1 MKLSTSLVAVKKI
14 NSNVPR
20 SEFLEDELNRT
31 AELILKAEGII
42 NPPVIR
48 RTSGESYEVVNGHFE
63 YYAAVKAREIDPR
76 KGEMIGAFIIES
88 ENEEVL
94 MDQVE
99 VLRNREFNNESPVA
113 DTQPLNTVESSNEV
127 IQIESLL
134 PEIESLIDNKLD
146 LISRRLSEQNE
157 ELLREQV
164 EVLRSREINNKL
176 PVADTQPLNTV
187 ETSKEVIQIESLLPE
202 IESLIDR
209 KLQLISN
216 RISEHIDEFVQKI
229 EPILNK
235 PGKVRTKKDDK
246 TPTKKNGYTRMKLSD
261 LQKAAKERNI
271 EELSKLK
278 TRAEFIAALEKAD
291 ASQT

>member
-20 SEFLEDELNRT
+20 SEFLEDELNQT

-48 RTSGESYEVVNGHFE
+48 RTSLESYEVINGHFE

-94 MDQVE
+94 MDQVK
-99 VLRNREFNNESPVA
+99 VLRNRDFNNELPVA

-127 IQIESLL
+127 IQLES
-134 PEIESLIDNKLD
+134 I
-146 LISRRLSEQNE
+146 
-157 ELLREQV
+157 
-164 EVLRSREINNKL
+164 
-176 PVADTQPLNTV
+176 
-187 ETSKEVIQIESLLPE
+187 LPE

-209 KLQLISN
+209 KIQLIST
-216 RISEHIDEFVQKI
+216 RFSEHIDEFIQKI
-229 EPILNK
+229 EPILNQ
-235 PGKVRTKKDDK
+235 PGKVGTKKGDTPPTKKTDYTGMTNAALKTIAAERNIKLPSKIKKDD
-246 TPTKKNGYTRMKLSD
+246 
-261 LQKAAKERNI
+261 I
-271 EELSKLK
+271 
-278 TRAEFIAALEKAD
+278 IAALQKAD
-291 ASQT
+291 ASQK